1 MTKRVLVIDDE
12 PNIHTIVKISLE
24 KFGGWTVLTASS
36 ALEGLQIAQSE
47 QLDAILLDVS
57 MPDID
62 GLQCFENLRSQP
74 STQAIPVIFLTAKVL
89 PGDRKRFEELGVD
102 GIISKPF
109 NPVTVWQEVA
119 TLLNW

>member
-47 QLDAILLDVS
+47 QLDATLLDVS

-102 GIISKPF
+102 GIISTPF
-109 NPVTVWQEVA
+109 NPVTV
-119 TLLNW
+119 